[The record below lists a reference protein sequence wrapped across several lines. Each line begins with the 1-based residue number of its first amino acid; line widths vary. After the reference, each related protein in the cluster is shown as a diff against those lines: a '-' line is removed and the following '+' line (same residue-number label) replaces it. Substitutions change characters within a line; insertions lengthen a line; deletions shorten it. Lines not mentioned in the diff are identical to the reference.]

1 MGVNKSFKK
10 FLSNRVRTIDFE
22 LILTDFEGFNLS
34 DTDTDTSTKINIF
47 FKFGYVR
54 NLHQKRRRIVK
65 V

>member
-1 MGVNKSFKK
+1 MNKSFKK

-34 DTDTDTSTKINIF
+34 DTDTSTKINIF